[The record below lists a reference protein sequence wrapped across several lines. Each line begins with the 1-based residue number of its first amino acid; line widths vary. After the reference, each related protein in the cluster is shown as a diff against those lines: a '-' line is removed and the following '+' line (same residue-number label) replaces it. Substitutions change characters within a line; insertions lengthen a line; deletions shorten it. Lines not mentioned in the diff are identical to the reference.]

1 MGPAVDYMI
10 AVKKA
15 FDPDNI
21 LNPGK
26 LFGG

>member
-1 MGPAVDYMI
+1 MGSAVDIMI

-15 FDPDNI
+15 LDPDDI

-26 LFGG
+26 LFGA

>member
-1 MGPAVDYMI
+1 VDVMI

-15 FDPDNI
+15 LDPDDI

-26 LFGG
+26 LFGA